1 MSERTKRTVRM
12 SGFRK
17 LTVLAAVVGLAV
29 LGLTGCDSK
38 IGTAAVVGNDHISDS
53 DVTQYLTVDAKPF
66 SVQSQSGAPQTIVPR
81 SYVLTALIRAE
92 LFSKALAK
100 TSGGIPSDS
109 VVASAEQQLTQGA
122 SKAEQQKQYTKY
134 GFKGSFAALDVR
146 DSALE
151 GLLAQRVGATNDAGP
166 IFKAIEDLHLP
177 VSVSGRYGSWDES
190 SLSLKTDPA
199 DGAPSFVQLNVAS
212 YGNEAP
218 VVPGT

>member
-1 MSERTKRTVRM
+1 VS
-12 SGFRK
+12 FRK
-17 LTVLAAVVGLAV
+17 VTALAAVAGAAVAV

-38 IGTAAVVGNDHISDS
+38 IGTAAVVGGHRVSDS
-53 DVTQYLTVDAKPF
+53 DVQQYLTVDAKPF

-81 SYVLTALIRAE
+81 SYVLTALIREE

-100 TSGGIPSDS
+100 TSGGMPSQGEIN
-109 VVASAEQQLTQGA
+109 SAEQQLTQGA
-122 SKAEQQKQYTKY
+122 STAQQEKQYTQY
-134 GFKGSFAALDVR
+134 GFQGSFAALDLR

-151 GLLAQRVGATNDAGP
+151 GLLAQRVGATTDAAP
-166 IFKAIEDLHLP
+166 ILKAIEDLHLS

-190 SLSLKTDPA
+190 ALGLKTAPA

-218 VVPGT
+218 VVPSG

>member
-1 MSERTKRTVRM
+1 MDSL
-12 SGFRK
+12 RK
-17 LTVLAAVVGLAV
+17 LTALAAVAGATV

-38 IGTAAVVGNDHISDS
+38 IGTAAVVGHDHIKDS
-53 DVTQYLTVDAKPF
+53 DVSQYLTANAKPF

-81 SYVLTALIRAE
+81 SYVLTALIREE

-100 TSGGIPSDS
+100 TSDGIPSDS

-122 SKAEQQKQYTKY
+122 SKAQQEKQYTQY
-134 GFKGSFAALDVR
+134 GFTGSFAALDLR

-151 GLLAQRVGATNDAGP
+151 GLLAQRVGATTDAGP

-212 YGNEAP
+212 YGNQAP
-218 VVPGT
+218 VVPSS